1 MRPLFR
7 TLAASSLALLIATS
21 SALAQNI
28 STPPSGDNQ
37 KASVSQWIGLVKV
50 TIDYS
55 SPDVHSPTG
64 EDRTGHIWGEL
75 VPYGMHDLGFN
86 DCKSCPWRAGA
97 NENTAFAVSHD
108 VTIEGQPLAA
118 GRYGLHMVAGKDE
131 WTVIFTKRADAW
143 GSYFYEPSDEALRV
157 TVKPSA
163 CEFHEWLTY
172 EFTDRQPAQATV
184 ALRWEKLQVPFT
196 IKVPDATALYAA
208 KIQDEMHSGKAFDW
222 WNLDAA
228 AQFWLQNKLGA
239 KQAVAWAEKAVAQPG
254 VGNENFQTLSTLAMA
269 HMAAGDEAA
278 ATRTID
284 RAMASG
290 GLTATAMHGFARQL
304 QGIGRPKDAM
314 RVFETNAKRFNG
326 QWPTGF
332 GLARGYDGLGETAKA
347 IAAAKKALPSAPDE
361 PNRRNIE
368 AFITRLEKKAS
379 GK

>member
-1 MRPLFR
+1 M
-7 TLAASSLALLIATS
+7 LATFLTITS
-21 SALAQNI
+21 AAAQNL

-37 KASVSQWIGLVKV
+37 KASVSQWIGLVQV

-55 SPDVHSPTG
+55 SPDVHTPTG

-75 VPYGMHDLGFN
+75 VPYGLHDLGFN

-97 NENTAFAVSHD
+97 NENTVFTVSHD
-108 VTIEGQPLAA
+108 VLIEGKPLAA
-118 GRYGLHMVAGKDE
+118 GRYGLHMLAGRDE
-131 WTVIFTKRADAW
+131 WTVIFSKNSTAW
-143 GSYFYEPSDEALRV
+143 GSYFYDPSEDALRV
-157 TVKPSA
+157 TVKPST
-163 CEFHEWLTY
+163 CEYHEWLTY
-172 EFTDRQPAQATV
+172 EFTDRQPGKATV

-196 IKVPDATALYAA
+196 IQVPDPMAVYAA
-208 KIQDEMHSGKAFDW
+208 KIREEMRSGKAFDW

-239 KQAVAWAEKAVAQPG
+239 QQAVQWAQKAVSQPG

-278 ATRTID
+278 ASKTID

-290 GLTATAMHGFARQL
+290 GVTASAMHGFARQL

-314 RVFETNAKRFNG
+314 RVFETNAKRFAG
-326 QWPTGF
+326 AWPTAF
-332 GLARGYDGLGETAKA
+332 GLARGYDGLGETVKA
-347 IAAAKKALPSAPDE
+347 IAAAKKALATAPDE

-368 AFITRLEKKAS
+368 AFIARLEKKSS
-379 GK
+379 GQ